1 MINLFDP
8 ATADMIFTLSTSALV
23 LGATALSLWMM
34 PWTDAD
40 IEATEAAA
48 DQMLQATWA
57 PARFRPSR

>member
-8 ATADMIFTLSTSALV
+8 ATADMIFTLGTSVLV

-40 IEATEAAA
+40 IQATEAAA
-48 DQMLQATWA
+48 DQLLQATWA
-57 PARFRPSR
+57 PALFRPSR